1 MKFLYSCQ
9 ISMKFEFFR
18 QILEKNPQISN
29 FLKILSV
36 GAEWFHADGRTDRE
50 RDRRDVTKLIVAF
63 LNFVNTPGNLFHDA
77 FYPVGTAD
85 LFQAV
90 KQMEA

>member
-36 GAEWFHADGRTDRE
+36 GAEWFHADGRTDR
-50 RDRRDVTKLIVAF
+50 RAKHIVAF
-63 LNFVNTPGNLFHDA
+63 HNFANAPKNYTFSSRSVF
-77 FYPVGTAD
+77 
-85 LFQAV
+85 
-90 KQMEA
+90 M